1 MLKQE
6 RLDDLL
12 STLHFIDELRPRIGS
27 DLPEMM
33 LLLRCDARKLVVC
46 CQGKN
51 QVAHP
56 ALGTDLHTSLPG
68 QVH

>member
-12 STLHFIDELRPRIGS
+12 STLHFIDELRSRIRG

-33 LLLRCDARKLVVC
+33 LLLGGDARKLVVC
-46 CQGKN
+46 CQGKD
-51 QVAHP
+51 QVVHP
-56 ALGTDLHTSLPG
+56 ALGTDLHRNLPG